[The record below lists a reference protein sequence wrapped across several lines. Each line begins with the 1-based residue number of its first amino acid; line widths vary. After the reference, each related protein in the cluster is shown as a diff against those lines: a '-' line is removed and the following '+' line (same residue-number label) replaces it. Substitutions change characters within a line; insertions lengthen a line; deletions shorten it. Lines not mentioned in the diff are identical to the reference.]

1 MGTPL
6 FDKNANQVVDMD
18 PAQVPAALKSGQF
31 TFVKGR
37 NVPIIQDGTPIW
49 VKPEDAA
56 KKRSQL
62 LYTSDEEVER
72 SQAEQKTAGLGGAAK
87 ALAYGGFKSATLGL
101 GPLVAGAVSPEARET
116 FRELELGRPGLTT
129 LGELGGLAFDPFAAA
144 AKLGQRGAAKGAA
157 AAAERAA
164 AQRASVSPALKL
176 GEAATEAA
184 AVPPAQT
191 ARSAAEQ
198 TAGLGAQRAAIGPQV
213 TPSLGGAQALAPTA
227 EEAAQLAAEAEARR
241 LALGRSAVARGRAI
255 AEEET
260 PSFGPLMERMPPEPG
275 FRLGTDPYQ
284 TPELAM
290 RGRQAEELTRRAAAA
305 RGAETRMA
313 EEAAGMERGL
323 QPGQVGP
330 VEDFA
335 QMPGS
340 AMERDYLQSELSR
353 IDDALEANAAAARRA
368 RSSASRDRIGAERE
382 QLLAERERLDVANMR
397 TGMRAEEDLATQAER
412 AYEATQMQA
421 AAPGRAAEAQR
432 AGRMAADIEAANTLP
447 PTLRTAGTDFGGVSP
462 ASPFGERIA
471 GLPLGRAAEGV
482 GALETPGL
490 VSAAGARTMAP
501 MGKLAETTIP
511 EAGFKL
517 GKAGRAAL
525 EQGIYGAASQA
536 QRQQLGL
543 EEGGAKEIAE
553 AGLLGAGIG
562 AGLTL
567 GGQKLAKG
575 AKALTEVASQSAGPD
590 LGSKIGQAAAR
601 AEESYLLRMFG
612 LDKKTIKE
620 LNVRMVDAGA
630 GKRGTSEFADFARN
644 GIANLEALKAE
655 FPENQFLQSIDFS
668 RGPLRFGKL
677 NPEQRTAF
685 AEALM
690 NSTGKS
696 IEDVYSQAAGQTVN
710 SANLAD
716 AIMRVRSS
724 LQSKGLGDLPME
736 TIRGEL
742 KAFEDSLR
750 RGEQYTVGSLREY
763 EKNLSARFREA
774 RGKEPFTEAQKLFR
788 DEVKKAYLDAAKE
801 VIPDIEARL
810 AVPNREYS
818 IAERMFKGA
827 QDVEARL
834 AGTSPVGRD
843 SLAQFA
849 LGVVAVLNPVGAVS
863 FLVATTALRGI
874 YNQRGE
880 GILADLAGK
889 LAGKGISVV
898 KAPQQ
903 AAQEAV
909 SSVINA
915 RRPLLMGYNAER
927 LVEASPADYTELAK
941 SVRELQATRGEMQGR
956 LEQAVSRLPPAEQQK
971 ALADF
976 DQVVNTLE
984 SNLPKGLST
993 EKALSE
999 QEKRYMVFARSVLD
1013 QVYGTQVVSNG
1024 GQYAEEAARAF
1035 QSVPGGKEYLDKFA
1049 EDLRTRINE
1058 NEKLRGNE
1066 QLMQVYRNVKRASGV
1081 KGLSGGRKGA
1091 IMFSSSAMFGQGGG
1105 EGGGGGLGAAPKV
1118 GASARQQAGQSLAG
1132 VFKTQ

>member
-87 ALAYGGFKSATLGL
+87 ALAYGGFKSGTLGL
-101 GPLVAGAVSPEARET
+101 GPLLAGAVSPEAKET

-144 AKLGQRGAAKGAA
+144 AKLGGRAAGRVAVEATEAAGAA
-157 AAAERAA
+157 AAREAAPGFTEAVYEAERGIPALRPGPAAEAPSLRLGGQVAGAEPAAGAGYSAREAAAAAREPRALPPAGREPIAAPESPLTFQAPPFESQVMTDLRLGRANAADRLAELDQTIQLTLGSRARGARQSVRGLQEERAGLARQLEEYDFQLAKYEPAEAEALGAQAERAA
-164 AQRASVSPALKL
+164 TAAEMRAPTSLMTGEVGAAAPEVKL
-176 GEAATEAA
+176 GE
-184 AVPPAQT
+184 
-191 ARSAAEQ
+191 
-198 TAGLGAQRAAIGPQV
+198 RA
-213 TPSLGGAQALAPTA
+213 
-227 EEAAQLAAEAEARR
+227 AAEAEQARQR
-241 LALGRSAVARGRAI
+241 LRMGGGAPEFVGPEPGPLALGR
-255 AEEET
+255 ET
-260 PSFGPLMERMPPEPG
+260 G
-275 FRLGTDPYQ
+275 
-284 TPELAM
+284 LAP
-290 RGRQAEELTRRAAAA
+290 AAA
-305 RGAETRMA
+305 REGVMEAEFT
-313 EEAAGMERGL
+313 E
-323 QPGQVGP
+323 
-330 VEDFA
+330 
-335 QMPGS
+335 
-340 AMERDYLQSELSR
+340 
-353 IDDALEANAAAARRA
+353 NAALAPM
-368 RSSASRDRIGAERE
+368 RE
-382 QLLAERERLDVANMR
+382 AFIEP
-397 TGMRAEEDLATQAER
+397 T
-412 AYEATQMQA
+412 
-421 AAPGRAAEAQR
+421 AAPA
-432 AGRMAADIEAANTLP
+432 
-447 PTLRTAGTDFGGVSP
+447 V
-462 ASPFGERIA
+462 
-471 GLPLGRAAEGV
+471 
-482 GALETPGL
+482 
-490 VSAAGARTMAP
+490 
-501 MGKLAETTIP
+501 
-511 EAGFKL
+511 EAGEGLKL
-517 GKAGRAAL
+517 GGIGRAAL

-543 EEGGAKEIAE
+543 EEGGLKEIAE

-590 LGSKIGQAAAR
+590 LGSRLGQAAAR
-601 AEESYLLRMFG
+601 AEESALLRMFG
-612 LDKKTIKE
+612 LDKKAIKE

-644 GIANLEALKAE
+644 GIANLEKLKEE

-668 RGPLRFGKL
+668 RGPLRFAKL

-690 NSTGKS
+690 NSTGRS

-863 FLVATTALRGI
+863 FLIATTALRGI

-889 LAGKGISVV
+889 LAGKGVSVV

-956 LEQAVSRLPPAEQQK
+956 LEQAVSHLPPGEQQK
-971 ALADF
+971 ALENF
-976 DQVVNTLE
+976 DQVVNTLA

-1049 EDLRTRINE
+1049 EGLRTRINE